1 MLGSGNGGFPAV
13 PPLFEGHL
21 WTFLVS
27 LGHVSSGKFALIKS
41 SLARFTLEV
50 CYLRQLKICIGS

>member
-13 PPLFEGHL
+13 PLQAPALFEGHL

-27 LGHVSSGKFALIKS
+27 LGHVSSGKFTLIKS

-50 CYLRQLKICIGS
+50 C